1 MIVSDRRPYGR
12 LASMTS
18 VPYFEYVR
26 RAPAGVLAPVV
37 RESWSMRAERCRTA
51 VEAALP
57 DGAVEVYFNL
67 GPTGRHLGDRQ
78 HSTPRRPR
86 RAWIIGPRDQPLL
99 IEKEIRDCDVVG
111 VRLRPGTAMCVLG
124 VPAIEIRAGM
134 HDLDLFWGR
143 EVDEIRD
150 RLAATSDPGARLSI
164 VECAVA
170 RRLAR
175 STTGVGASM
184 ARTLCDTITS
194 SIDESIGSIAAR
206 TGLSHRRLIALVDE
220 MVGLKPKAFQRV
232 QRLRRVFRLV
242 DRVPRLSWTAIAHR
256 SGYFDQAHM
265 INDFRALTGV
275 SPAEYARTK
284 PSVGEGFMPYR
295 LAPGLEPLAG
305 EGMAKADSQHPAAV
319 SRLPATSF
327 S

>member
-1 MIVSDRRPYGR
+1 MSS
-12 LASMTS
+12 A
-18 VPYFEYVR
+18 PYFQYLR
-26 RAPAGVLAPVV
+26 RAPAGALAPVV
-37 RESWSMRAERCRTA
+37 RESWSMRAEHCRTA

-57 DGAVEVYFNL
+57 DGAVELYFNL
-67 GPTGRHLGDRQ
+67 GPAGRHLGDRQ

-86 RAWIIGPRDQPLL
+86 GAWIIGPRERPLL

-111 VRLRPGTAMCVLG
+111 VRLHPGTAACVLG

-134 HDLDLFWGR
+134 HDLDLFWGA
-143 EVDEIRD
+143 EVNEIRD
-150 RLAATSDPGARLSI
+150 RLAATPDPGARLSI

-184 ARTLCDTITS
+184 ARALCDTIAS

-206 TGLSHRRLIALVDE
+206 TGLSHRRLIALVHE

-242 DRVPRLSWTAIAHR
+242 DHVPRLSWTAIAHR

-265 INDFRALTGV
+265 INDFRGLTGV
-275 SPAEYARTK
+275 RPAEYARTK
-284 PSVGEGFMPYR
+284 TSVGEGFMPYR
-295 LAPGLEPLAG
+295 LAPGLERSTI
-305 EGMAKADSQHPAAV
+305 EGLPRAASQHPAAV
-319 SRLPATSF
+319 
-327 S
+327 